1 LQILE
6 SPKNSGWLRD
16 GKIANWQIHQ
26 STQFGRDDFIN
37 KTLVCNPANLAA
49 FQHLARHLSSHIA
62 RLPKTSTKACFA
74 QQAITKKKC
83 KAKIVQGNKVTV
95 VPHTLA
101 LCSTFIRKRRKLC
114 SSSSLTMT

>member
-1 LQILE
+1 MT
-6 SPKNSGWLRD
+6 
-16 GKIANWQIHQ
+16 AIHE
-26 STQFGRDDFIN
+26 TAC
-37 KTLVCNPANLAA
+37 KKMEW
-49 FQHLARHLSSHIA
+49 HIA

>member
-37 KTLVCNPANLAA
+37 KTLVCNLANLAA
-49 FQHLARHLSSHIA
+49 FQHLARHLSSLIA
-62 RLPKTSTKACFA
+62 KATS
-74 QQAITKKKC
+74 
-83 KAKIVQGNKVTV
+83 GG
-95 VPHTLA
+95 PSTLH
-101 LCSTFIRKRRKLC
+101 CYSNVRKPATTSAAPSC
-114 SSSSLTMT
+114 